1 MLWSSTSERYLCRKS
16 DFGMR
21 SKRTREEFECAAK
34 EVYSIAGMCRILGV
48 KPSGGNY
55 RIMHNAIE
63 KYSIDISHFTGQ
75 GWNVGL
81 AFKPFK
87 EKPISEILVL
97 GSSYQSS
104 KLKHRL
110 LKEGLKSRICECCG
124 LSEWRGVSIPLEVH
138 HVNGNNKDNRLE
150 NLQLLCPNCHALTD
164 SYRGKNKSLRR
175 ITLE

>member
-1 MLWSSTSERYLCRKS
+1 
-16 DFGMR
+16 MR

-34 EVYSIAGMCRILGV
+34 EAYSIAGMCRILGV

-55 RIMHNAIE
+55 RIMYNAIE

-104 KLKHRL
+104 KLKRRL